1 MLWNCT
7 GLEVHVD
14 LATLIGLLGVTIL
27 LVVAASLSGGLLMF
41 FDVPSL
47 LIVLGGSF
55 FVVMAKFGMEQFLG
69 AGKVASRA
77 LQDKALAPQD
87 LIVELVGLA
96 DVARRGGL
104 LALEERRISN
114 PFLKRGVELLV
125 DGQDPDLVKALL
137 MKEKYES
144 AQRHQRAAQVF
155 SAFGDVAPA
164 MGMIGTLVGLVS
176 MLGNMADPKTIG
188 PSMAVALLTTLYG
201 AILAN
206 CVFNPL
212 ADKLRLRAAEE
223 ASCKSLMLDGV
234 LAIQQGLNPRLLD
247 SMLRAY
253 LPEGQRKGK
262 K

>member
-1 MLWNCT
+1 
-7 GLEVHVD
+7 VD
-14 LATLIGLLGVTIL
+14 LATLIGLVGVTL
-27 LVVAASLSGGLLMF
+27 LLSIAASLSGGLAMF

-55 FVVMAKFGMEQFLG
+55 FVVMAKFGMAQFLG

-77 LQDKALAPQD
+77 LQLKALVPHD

-96 DVARRGGL
+96 DLARRGGL
-104 LALEERRISN
+104 LALEDRRISN

-125 DGQDPDLVKALL
+125 DGQDPELVKALL
-137 MKEKYES
+137 MKEKQES
-144 AQRHQRAAQVF
+144 SQRHQRAAQVF
-155 SAFGDVAPA
+155 SAFGEVTPA

-176 MLGNMADPKTIG
+176 MLGNMADPKAIG

-201 AILAN
+201 AVLAN
-206 CVFNPL
+206 CVFIPL
-212 ADKLRLRAAEE
+212 ADKLRLRAQEE
-223 ASCKSLMLDGV
+223 SSCKNLMLDGV
-234 LAIQQGLNPRLLD
+234 LAIQQGLNPRLVD

-262 K
+262 G

>member
-1 MLWNCT
+1 MP
-7 GLEVHVD
+7 VD
-14 LATLIGLLGVTIL
+14 LATLIGLVGVTL
-27 LVVAASLSGGLLMF
+27 LLAFAASLSGGLAMF

-47 LIVLGGSF
+47 MIVFGGSF
-55 FVVMAKFGMEQFLG
+55 FVVMAKFGMTQFLG

-77 LQDKALAPQD
+77 LRLKALQPQD

-104 LALEERRISN
+104 LALEDRRISN

-137 MKEKYES
+137 VKERQET

-155 SAFGDVAPA
+155 SAFGEVTPA

-176 MLGNMADPKTIG
+176 MLGNMADPKAIG

-201 AILAN
+201 AVLAN
-206 CVFNPL
+206 CVFIPI
-212 ADKLRLRAAEE
+212 ADKLRLRAQEE
-223 ASCKSLMLDGV
+223 SSCKNLMLDGV
-234 LAIQQGLNPRLLD
+234 LAIQQGLNPRLVD

-253 LPEGQRKGK
+253 LPEGQRKGNR
-262 K
+262 